1 MIEFIASVFA
11 SNNYWF
17 IVLRSTAPIL
27 LVTLGAVITEQAGIK
42 NMALEGSMLWAAL
55 TGVIVSA
62 ATSNPWI
69 GLAAG
74 ILASV
79 TIALILGIF
88 ALKLDANA
96 VLCGVALNLLS
107 TGGTV
112 FVLFSL
118 TGDKGISS
126 SLASKTLPVVK
137 IPFLHDIP
145 WIGPIF
151 SGQNIAVWFAALAVV
166 VVHFILN
173 RATIGRRIKA
183 TGENLEAAKAAGI
196 DPNHIKFF
204 TLIVSG
210 VLAGVAGCFLSMG
223 YTSNFTSGIAAGRG
237 YVANAAQVVAGGTA
251 IGAIFASLIFG
262 LTDAMATYLQNV
274 GLPPELI
281 QALPYLFTILGFIV
295 VTLIRDRRET
305 IRKKKLFEGSLAG
318 VKLAPLA
325 GAESGS
331 SGGSGAGAGGGA
343 GA

>member
-1 MIEFIASVFA
+1 MIDFILGVFA
-11 SNNYWF
+11 NPNYWF
-17 IVLRSTAPIL
+17 IVVRSTAPIL

-62 ATSNPWI
+62 WTGNVWA

-79 TIALILGIF
+79 AIALILGLF

-96 VLCGVALNLLS
+96 VLCGVALNLFS

-126 SLASKTLPVVK
+126 SLASKTLPFIR
-137 IPFLHDIP
+137 IPFLESIP
-145 WIGPIF
+145 WIGKII
-151 SGQNIAVWFAALAVV
+151 SGQNIIVWFAAIAVV
-166 VVHFILN
+166 VVHLILN
-173 RATIGRRIKA
+173 KAKIGRRIRA

-196 DPNHIKFF
+196 DPDKIKFF

-210 VLAGVAGCFLSMG
+210 ILAGIAGCFLSMG

-262 LTDAMATYLQNV
+262 LTDADRKS
-274 GLPPELI
+274 
-281 QALPYLFTILGFIV
+281 V
-295 VTLIRDRRET
+295 V
-305 IRKKKLFEGSLAG
+305 
-318 VKLAPLA
+318 
-325 GAESGS
+325 
-331 SGGSGAGAGGGA
+331 
-343 GA
+343 

>member
-1 MIEFIASVFA
+1 MIEFIVTVFT
-11 SNNYWF
+11 SSNYWF

-27 LVTLGAVITEQAGIK
+27 LVTLGAVITEAAGIK

-62 ATSNPWI
+62 ATGSAWL
-69 GLAAG
+69 GVLAG
-74 ILASV
+74 ILSAV
-79 TIALILGIF
+79 IIALILGLF

-96 VLCGVALNLLS
+96 VLCGVALNLFS

-112 FVLFSL
+112 FILFSL

-126 SLASKTLPVVK
+126 SLASKTLPFIK
-137 IPFLHDIP
+137 IPFIENVP
-145 WIGPIF
+145 WLGKVI
-151 SGQNIAVWFAALAVV
+151 SGQNIVLWLAVAAV
-166 VVHFILN
+166 FVIHYIMN
-173 RATIGRRIKA
+173 KATIGRRIRA

-196 DPNHIKFF
+196 DPDRIKFF

-210 VLAGVAGCFLSMG
+210 VLAGIAGCFLSMG
-223 YTSNFTSGIAAGRG
+223 YTSNFTSGISAGRG

-281 QALPYLFTILGFIV
+281 QALPYFVTILGFIV
-295 VTLIRDRRET
+295 VTLIRDRRAA
-305 IRKKKLFEGSLAG
+305 IRKKRLFEG
-318 VKLAPLA
+318 KIDK
-325 GAESGS
+325 SGFKPVI
-331 SGGSGAGAGGGA
+331 SGGDAGTGASA
-343 GA
+343 

>member
-1 MIEFIASVFA
+1 MIEFIVNVFTSA
-11 SNNYWF
+11 NYWF

-27 LVTLGAVITEQAGIK
+27 LVTLGAVITESAGIK

-55 TGVIVSA
+55 VGVIVSA
-62 ATSNPWI
+62 WTGSAWL
-69 GLAAG
+69 GLLGG
-74 ILASV
+74 ILAAV
-79 TIALILGIF
+79 AIALTLGLF

-96 VLCGVALNLLS
+96 VLCGVALNLFS

-126 SLASKTLPVVK
+126 SLASKTLPFIK
-137 IPFLHDIP
+137 IPFIQDIP
-145 WIGPIF
+145 WLGKVI
-151 SGQNIAVWFAALAVV
+151 SGQNVVIWLAAAAVV
-166 VVHFILN
+166 VVHFIMN
-173 RATIGRRIKA
+173 KATIGRRIKA
-183 TGENLEAAKAAGI
+183 TGENVEAAKAAGI
-196 DPNHIKFF
+196 DPDRIKFF

-210 VLAGVAGCFLSMG
+210 VLAGIAGCFLSMG

-281 QALPYLFTILGFIV
+281 QALPYFVTILGFIV
-295 VTLIRDRRET
+295 VTLIRDRRES
-305 IRKKKLFEGSLAG
+305 IRKKKLFEG
-318 VKLAPLA
+318 KLPKGGLKPVMT
-325 GAESGS
+325 GS
-331 SGGSGAGAGGGA
+331 DAGGA
-343 GA
+343 TPV

>member
-1 MIEFIASVFA
+1 MIDFILGVFA
-11 SNNYWF
+11 NPNYWF
-17 IVLRSTAPIL
+17 IVVRSTAPIL

-62 ATSNPWI
+62 WTGNVWA

-79 TIALILGIF
+79 AIALILGLF

-96 VLCGVALNLLS
+96 VLCGVALNLFS

-126 SLASKTLPVVK
+126 SLASKTLPFIR
-137 IPFLHDIP
+137 IPFLESIP
-145 WIGPIF
+145 WIGKII
-151 SGQNIAVWFAALAVV
+151 SGQNIIVWFAAIAVV
-166 VVHFILN
+166 VVHLILN
-173 RATIGRRIKA
+173 KAKIGRRIRA

-196 DPNHIKFF
+196 DPDKIKFF

-210 VLAGVAGCFLSMG
+210 ILAGIAGCFLSMG

-262 LTDAMATYLQNV
+262 LTDALATYLQNI

-281 QALPYLFTILGFIV
+281 QALPYLVTILGFIV
-295 VTLIRDRRET
+295 VTLIRDKRELLRKRRLLEG
-305 IRKKKLFEGSLAG
+305 KLPKANLKPEILGSNGSQGGSL
-318 VKLAPLA
+318 
-325 GAESGS
+325 
-331 SGGSGAGAGGGA
+331 
-343 GA
+343 